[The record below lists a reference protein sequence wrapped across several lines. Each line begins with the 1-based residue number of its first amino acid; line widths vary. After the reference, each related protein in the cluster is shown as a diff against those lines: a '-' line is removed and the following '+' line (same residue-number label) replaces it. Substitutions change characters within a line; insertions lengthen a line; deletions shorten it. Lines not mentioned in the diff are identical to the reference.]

1 MKLIGNIK
9 EKCSRTYKRYCN
21 FPPQGSVFVESDRTF
36 PFFQGLGF
44 GKKKLAQNMPLV
56 IIKHLYKGLSF
67 FIFNVFHKNKILFCK
82 VS

>member
-44 GKKKLAQNMPLV
+44 GKKISSEYAISNHKAFIQRLEFL
-56 IIKHLYKGLSF
+56 HLQ
-67 FIFNVFHKNKILFCK
+67 C